1 MICTCIDMVLHI
13 SKVFLTWKLNPNS
26 NC

>member
-1 MICTCIDMVLHI
+1 MICTCMDMVLHI